1 MNALTQ
7 PLLRRKKKKL
17 LLMIALLI
25 MDMEAM
31 DMAATET
38 METMVTMATMA
49 TTATMATM
57 ETTVHM
63 EIMVLIQPKINQPVI
78 LKLCAMEL
86 LTSIL
91 VRLNL
96 LTMEPQLIT
105 VATEDMVDMDT
116 ATTAIMVSLN
126 KENRKS
132 YGKGTKKN
140 LNNLMVLMNG
150 PIHLLLAFMDKRS
163 IIQPLPFTVVISIC
177 ITSFTIMLKLQA
189 QKMTIVIQ
197 IE

>member
-17 LLMIALLI
+17 LLMIPLLI
-25 MDMEAM
+25 MATETQ
-31 DMAATET
+31 DMAATATMVT

-49 TTATMATM
+49 TT
-57 ETTVHM
+57 VHM
-63 EIMVLIQPKINQPVI
+63 EIMVLILILPKINQSVI

-91 VRLNL
+91 VQMNFLP
-96 LTMEPQLIT
+96 MDPQLIM
-105 VATEDMVDMDT
+105 VATGAVAMVEMDT

-132 YGKGTKKN
+132 
-140 LNNLMVLMNG
+140 
-150 PIHLLLAFMDKRS
+150 
-163 IIQPLPFTVVISIC
+163 
-177 ITSFTIMLKLQA
+177 
-189 QKMTIVIQ
+189 
-197 IE
+197 